1 MAPTLPM
8 VAGPGLPQA
17 GLEVIFV
24 LSILKLLALCRNA
37 ATLLIQNKQGH
48 GSIGER
54 PIPRLGC

>member
-1 MAPTLPM
+1 MEGCGSNTAHGGKGR
-8 VAGPGLPQA
+8 AGPGLPQA

-48 GSIGER
+48 GSIVV
-54 PIPRLGC
+54 P